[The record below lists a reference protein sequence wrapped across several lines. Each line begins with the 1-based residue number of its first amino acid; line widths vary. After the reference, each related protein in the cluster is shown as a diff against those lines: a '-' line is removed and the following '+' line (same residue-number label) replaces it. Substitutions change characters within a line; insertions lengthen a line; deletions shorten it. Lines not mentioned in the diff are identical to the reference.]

1 VNEPSIFQLLA
12 AYANRAQRVEILQ
25 RTGEKAR
32 RGAELRPWAMGVK
45 PRLVDHG
52 SSLALDDDGFMTAY
66 AGDMVSGTAVFPIM
80 NAVDSL
86 TAVAELIDGRDDS
99 GERKGSGDHHT
110 SSIFTLTRM
119 AAESAATTIWLLSN
133 PDRAVRRSL
142 SVRFT
147 ASELN
152 AQRAFHSYTR
162 KWHERGPGQNEP
174 DQYAKFR
181 QHVRLFDERV
191 KMLEQGMQ
199 QTPATKVKGSGDV
212 VAAAAKWL
220 DQHPPQHDSTDL
232 YGNAIGFEDVAARFY
247 NLNSAIVHG
256 LKWPLDYMPNGEI
269 DMARM
274 IVEGVNIA
282 VTMGECAVALVEAQA
297 QSWTTETDRPIL
309 YPDRLQPSVEAW
321 ADLFPA
327 DQSF

>member
-1 VNEPSIFQLLA
+1 MNQPSVMDLFA
-12 AYANRAQRVEILQ
+12 ALANRAQRVEILQ
-25 RTGEKAR
+25 RTAAR
-32 RGAELRPWAMGVK
+32 AKRGAELRAWAMGVK
-45 PRLVDHG
+45 PRLVDPA
-52 SSLALDDDGFMTAY
+52 SSLANDDDGFMTDY
-66 AGDMVSGTAVFPIM
+66 AGDMVSGTAAFPIF
-80 NAVDSL
+80 NAIDSL

-99 GERKGSGDHHT
+99 GDRKGSGDHHT
-110 SSIFTLTRM
+110 SSILTLTRM
-119 AAESAATTIWLLSN
+119 AAESAATTIWLLSS

-162 KWHERGPGQNEP
+162 KWF
-174 DQYAKFR
+174 DQDPRAECSVAYLEFLE
-181 QHVRLFDERV
+181 HVRLFDERV

-199 QTPATKVKGSGDV
+199 QTPAAKVKGSGDV

-220 DQHPPQHDSTDL
+220 DQHPPQHDPSNL
-232 YGNAIGFEDVAARFY
+232 YGNAIGFEDVAGRFY
-247 NLNSAIVHG
+247 SLNSALVHG

-274 IVEGVNIA
+274 IVEAVNIA
-282 VTMGECAVALVEAQA
+282 VTMAQCAVALFEAQA
-297 QSWTTETDRPIL
+297 QNHTTNTDRPIL

-321 ADLFPA
+321 AALYPRESA
-327 DQSF
+327 